1 MITSGNTSVDYLS
14 AVMNILPANLERVLN
29 SLAVTHLTL
38 STTTIDHGPWRV
50 TNTTDTSGILY
61 VLSGAG
67 WLDIGGSELV
77 RLERHTLVIMPARS
91 GRANDTQDQ
100 WGGCTEWSGI
110 CGLDAQAFTT
120 DDFRASTT
128 ADGAI
133 AMGVVYGNFRAD
145 YDGSTD
151 IFSTLSMPM
160 VEQFSDFDG
169 LEGKLYAVLAELGSD
184 EVGAA
189 TMASAGFKQI
199 LISALRRALESTNRW
214 AEDFAMLGNPR
225 IARAVVAMQSNPG
238 ACHTVGT
245 LAQIA
250 GLSRSGFMARFKQHI
265 GASPISVLRDIRMR
279 NAAALLLTGNAAVSE
294 AMIEA
299 GYMNKDSFERA
310 FRRAFGCAPANYRVR

>member
-1 MITSGNTSVDYLS
+1 MTILGNASTNCLS
-14 AVMNILPANLERVLN
+14 PVINILPTNLERVLN

-50 TNTTDTSGILY
+50 TNTTDISGILY
-61 VLSGAG
+61 VSSGTG

-77 RLERHTLVIMPARS
+77 RLERHTLVVMPARS
-91 GRANDTQDQ
+91 SRANETQGQ

-110 CGLDAQAFTT
+110 CGPNAQAFTAN
-120 DDFRASTT
+120 DFRASTSAEGAT
-128 ADGAI
+128 AMEVI
-133 AMGVVYGNFRAD
+133 YGNFRAD
-145 YDGSTD
+145 YDGGTD

-160 VEQFSDFDG
+160 VEQFSEFDG
-169 LEGKLYAVLAELGSD
+169 LEGKLYAVLAELRSD

-199 LISALRRALESTNRW
+199 LISALRRSLESTNRW

-225 IARAVVAMQSNPG
+225 IARAVAAMRSNPG
-238 ACHTVGT
+238 ACHTVDS
-245 LAQIA
+245 LALIA

-265 GASPISVLRDIRMR
+265 GASPISVLRDLRMR
-279 NAAALLLTGNAAVSE
+279 KAAAILLTGNAAVSE

-310 FRRAFGCAPANYRVR
+310 FRRAFGCAPANYRVW